1 MRLERDLNKMESQI
15 NHIRD
20 TRERIEIKHLK
31 FSDIAQREFNK
42 IMPINKRAIISGAL
56 GATASSIGKL
66 ALSPESPVPT
76 TFHSYCHIILNRYD
90 FHNHEDEH
98 DIIGWICPY
107 VSLGTRVVCFLCM
120 IGVNLLMVSS
130 FLDGMNESGSVVG
143 TALSTAANFSFSV
156 SCLLLGWKVYLVACF
171 MIPSF

>member
-1 MRLERDLNKMESQI
+1 
-15 NHIRD
+15 
-20 TRERIEIKHLK
+20 
-31 FSDIAQREFNK
+31 
-42 IMPINKRAIISGAL
+42 MPINKRAIISGAL

-66 ALSPESPVPT
+66 ALSPESPVSS
-76 TFHSYCHIILNRYD
+76 TFHSYCHIILNRYY
-90 FHNHEDEH
+90 HHEND
-98 DIIGWICPY
+98 IGWICPY

-156 SCLLLGWKVYLVACF
+156 SCW
-171 MIPSF
+171 M

>member
-1 MRLERDLNKMESQI
+1 MAAALES
-15 NHIRD
+15 
-20 TRERIEIKHLK
+20 K
-31 FSDIAQREFNK
+31 FFEFK
-42 IMPINKRAIISGAL
+42 MPINKRAIISGAL

-66 ALSPESPVPT
+66 ALSPESPVPS
-76 TFHSYCHIILNRYD
+76 TFHSYCHIILNRYYQ
-90 FHNHEDEH
+90 HEND
-98 DIIGWICPY
+98 IGWICPY

-156 SCLLLGWKVYLVACF
+156 SGLLGGEYLFDCF
-171 MIPSF
+171 FIYMISYFVSAHPVIESN